1 MRAKHLLPEHTMLR
15 ENYIAAATVPYDGSA
30 TTCPHFAHKFCPS
43 VKAMDRLAAAVE
55 VPAVAADVEDVEGEE
70 DDTRR
75 KNANWK
81 SYKWKTKH

>member
-1 MRAKHLLPEHTMLR
+1 
-15 ENYIAAATVPYDGSA
+15 
-30 TTCPHFAHKFCPS
+30 
-43 VKAMDRLAAAVE
+43 MDRLAAAVE
-55 VPAVAADVEDVEGEE
+55 VLAVAANAADVEDVEGEE